1 MKQTAVILSGSGP
14 FELPAT
20 QKGAAAGNSKRT
32 VAMTLFTTLDE
43 LTEEPKR
50 VSTQM
55 TPGVA
60 RDLAIRLWLAADESE
75 SK

>member
-1 MKQTAVILSGSGP
+1 MITLSGTGP

-20 QKGAAAGNSKRT
+20 LSGAAAGDSREI
-32 VAMTLFTTLDE
+32 VSLTLSLAE
-43 LTEEPKR
+43 PTEESQW

-55 TPGVA
+55 TAEVA

-75 SK
+75 RKT

>member
-1 MKQTAVILSGSGP
+1 MKQTAIILSGSGP
-14 FELPAT
+14 FELTVT
-20 QKGAAAGNSKRT
+20 QNGAAAGNSQRT

-43 LTEEPKR
+43 HTEETKR

-60 RDLAIRLWLAADESE
+60 RDPAIRLWLAADESE